1 MTRQTN
7 AVALMAASLLVLPAT
22 TRAQNRSFEKTVP
35 LDAGARLTVVSHK
48 GGVTLTPWDR
58 DEVEIRARIEAPDGV
73 SADYAKRAVEA
84 TAIDVTGD
92 RQALRIAPDYDKV
105 PTERGWFGGDSRT
118 MPPVFFEIRAPKRL
132 DVRLDLDRSET
143 KLGAFEGR
151 FDIES
156 DRSTIEAG
164 SLVGALRLE
173 IDRGDR
179 VRFGPIDGSIDVT
192 ADRSDVEIALAR
204 LDGDSRVEVDRGSV
218 ELRLAPSQGLEL
230 RADIERRADFRSD
243 FPVTTSG
250 RIGER
255 IEGTIN
261 GGGPRLRLHSERARV
276 ELRKAAG

>member
-1 MTRQTN
+1 MTRLLN
-7 AVALMAASLLVLPAT
+7 HAAVVAASLLVLPAVA
-22 TRAQNRSFEKTVP
+22 RGQNRTFEKTVP
-35 LDAGARLTVVSHK
+35 LEAGATLTLVSHK
-48 GGVTLTPWDR
+48 GGVTLMPWDR

-84 TAIDVTGD
+84 TGIDVTGD
-92 RQALRIAPDYDKV
+92 RRALRIAPDYDRV
-105 PTERGWFGGDSRT
+105 PTEGTWFGGDSRT
-118 MPPVFFEIRAPKRL
+118 IPPIYFEIRAPKRL

-156 DRSTIEAG
+156 DRSNIEAAN
-164 SLVGALRLE
+164 LAGALRLE
-173 IDRGDR
+173 VDRGDR
-179 VRFGPIDGSIDVT
+179 VRFGPIAGSIDVT
-192 ADRSDVEIALAR
+192 ADRSEVEIAFTR

-218 ELRLAPSQGLEL
+218 EVRLAPSQGVDL
-230 RADIERRADFRSD
+230 RADIERRGDFSSD

-261 GGGPRLRLHSERARV
+261 GGGPRLTLHSERARV
-276 ELRKAAG
+276 ELRKAG